1 MQARV
6 VALRAVSR
14 RNSKRVYRH
23 ISRSVCPWNAKCSV
37 ELAQDSPFQARAFI
51 AKKDSRTLAT
61 DIPGARPLDF
71 VEFREIYQIGND
83 FQQKMAQAFN
93 ALIDTARTSRC
104 PRPAEPRPMP
114 STLSRQP
121 PVKSRC
127 SRHAVVSP
135 PASPAFDCTRLH
147 PAALVHTRSTAR
159 SPRRK
164 AAHPS
169 PSKRCLLAISLA
181 RARCA
186 ASSAGSS
193 RY

>member
-14 RNSKRVYRH
+14 RNSKRVHRH

-51 AKKDSRTLAT
+51 AKKDSGRWRRTSLAL
-61 DIPGARPLDF
+61 GRWDF
-71 VEFREIYQIGND
+71 AEFREIYQIGND
-83 FQQKMAQAFN
+83 FPQKMAQAFN

-164 AAHPS
+164 DAHPS
-169 PSKRCLLAISLA
+169 PSKRCLLAITLA